1 MMKFCK
7 STKVKALATMP
18 FTWSDVAVSA
28 SHGEPVLNLA
38 VFPAGWKHFDRR
50 LKKGLSRPSQS
61 YKLAKLNC
69 RSLRSASSQAEL
81 DKLVHVYNVPI
92 VCIQEHWHVHSETE
106 PDIVACSIGT
116 STIFTASAVQNEQNA
131 SVRGVAITINS
142 KLLPL
147 LESVKKLD
155 E

>member
-1 MMKFCK
+1 MIKFYK
-7 STKVKALATMP
+7 STRVKALATIL

-38 VFPAGWKHFDRR
+38 GWKHFHRR
-50 LKKGLSRPSQS
+50 PKKGLSKPSQS

-81 DKLVHVYNVPI
+81 NKLMHVYNVPI
-92 VCIQEHWHVHSETE
+92 ICIQEHCHVHSETE
-106 PDIVACSIGT
+106 PDKVACSIGT
-116 STIFTASAVQNEQNA
+116 SPVFTASAVRNEQNV
-131 SVRGVAITINS
+131 SVRGVSITINS